1 MFIPP
6 FLLHIHCIVIFRET
20 NMNYSTVQ
28 HIFRYRNLIFPCQ
41 ACVRHNSNRVS
52 CAKVDRKYYERLYP
66 TLLVFPNGS
75 TINIRNPQPRQII
88 QVNIYIY
95 IYMYIFFF
103 LGGGGNVMVKLVQI
117 PVPDSGSV

>member
-1 MFIPP
+1 MAS
-6 FLLHIHCIVIFRET
+6 L
-20 NMNYSTVQ
+20 MS
-28 HIFRYRNLIFPCQ
+28 RYKNLIFPCQ

-88 QVNIYIY
+88 QLPIDITKLTPEEQAALRRRRQPKTEIKLEKEIEDNYDRRKYLKYI
-95 IYMYIFFF
+95 
-103 LGGGGNVMVKLVQI
+103 KK
-117 PVPDSGSV
+117 

>member
-1 MFIPP
+1 
-6 FLLHIHCIVIFRET
+6 
-20 NMNYSTVQ
+20 MNYSTVQ
-28 HIFRYRNLIFPCQ
+28 HIFRYRNLIFSCQ

-88 QVNIYIY
+88 QVNIYIFL
-95 IYMYIFFF
+95 FFF
-103 LGGGGNVMVKLVQI
+103 GGGGNVMVKLVQI